1 MTLDELKAFVTVAD
15 AGGFTKASALLHRSQ
30 PAISRRIDMLEKTLG
45 TALFER
51 QGRATRLTNAGKTL
65 LPHAEAAL
73 AAVADGHR
81 AVQENIAAVEARLT
95 LAVVGTIA
103 DSYLVDILRRFQS
116 ENRPVHVDLQT
127 ANSREVSDLVRRG
140 DWDRGLRYC
149 PDEDGELES
158 FAVGE

>member
-1 MTLDELKAFVTVAD
+1 MGAT
-15 AGGFTKASALLHRSQ
+15 
-30 PAISRRIDMLEKTLG
+30 
-45 TALFER
+45 LFER
-51 QGRATRLTNAGKTL
+51 RGRAIRLTNAGKSL

-116 ENRPVHVDLQT
+116 ENYPVHADLQT
-127 ANSREVSDLVRRG
+127 AKS
-140 DWDRGLRYC
+140 
-149 PDEDGELES
+149 P
-158 FAVGE
+158 